1 MVLLLATGSQ
11 EKSICFNRQKQ
22 QIIHD
27 KISALYRISMPNQS
41 LSQGPLLFMFF
52 TANFSLCARAMNP
65 L

>member
-11 EKSICFNRQKQ
+11 EKSICFNRQKL

-41 LSQGPLLFMFF
+41 LSQEPLLMFF